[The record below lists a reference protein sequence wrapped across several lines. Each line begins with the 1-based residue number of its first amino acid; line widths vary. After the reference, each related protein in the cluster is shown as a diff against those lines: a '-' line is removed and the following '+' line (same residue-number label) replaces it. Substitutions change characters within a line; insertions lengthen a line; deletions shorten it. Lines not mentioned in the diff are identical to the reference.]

1 MKCNSVRADMRW
13 KDLVSAL
20 FCVYRTSG
28 QNVQRLKD
36 KTFGQNVQKWKGEHM
51 KYLLHRLLV
60 PP

>member
-1 MKCNSVRADMRW
+1 MAEPNNSVRADMRL

-20 FCVYRTSG
+20 FCVYRTS
-28 QNVQRLKD
+28 
-36 KTFGQNVQKWKGEHM
+36 GQNVQKWKGEHM